1 MDSVDFSLD
10 AWLPFP
16 GFLWLYGEDES
27 TLLPTI
33 RDVAGLALLGKIVGL
48 ARLGV
53 SLPWLWVRKSCRLV
67 AISPFACRLALWR
80 DLWGVGVDDTAGGAA
95 VEGVP
100 ADGWHGV
107 ERLVYILSLMTLD
120 TFLQTTPT

>member
-67 AISPFACRLALWR
+67 AISPFACRLAF
-80 DLWGVGVDDTAGGAA
+80 GVICGGLVLMIQRA
-95 VEGVP
+95 VQRWKSSSRWLEWKG
-100 ADGWHGV
+100 
-107 ERLVYILSLMTLD
+107 
-120 TFLQTTPT
+120 